1 MTGYYYS
8 GIWRSIYR
16 LPCLI
21 IGTVKLVDI
30 TEQSLGIPLQY
41 GIVCSRVSKGQDVPL
56 SLCPG
61 IKSFLVQLSLCPRTR
76 AAAKNSVTNSFVQ
89 GQNHYLIDKKNFI
102 KNCSF
107 FTLFFPSVPVIFQ
120 AGNGTVCQS
129 PIPAF
134 PMAKCQNPVPAHSV
148 ARF

>member
-76 AAAKNSVTNSFVQ
+76 AAAKNSVTNSSVP

-107 FTLFFPSVPVIFQ
+107 FTLFSLLSRGYSMPGTGKAVKIPSQ
-120 AGNGTVCQS
+120 
-129 PIPAF
+129 PILWQDF
-134 PMAKCQNPVPAHSV
+134 ELVQLSHSY
-148 ARF
+148 